1 MTEVINDIIENYL
14 VLILMLLFGIS
25 IGAGLLSNLKKLRSD
40 DKNIKDEGIIGFAY
54 VAGGVFI
61 AVFLLGVL
69 FRAVTSGFSNWS
81 V

>member
-14 VLILMLLFGIS
+14 VLILILLFSIS
-25 IGAGLLSNLKKLRSD
+25 IGAGLLANLKKLRSD
-40 DKNIKDEGIIGFAY
+40 DKNIKDEGSIGLIY
-54 VAGGVFI
+54 VAGGGFI

-69 FRAVTSGFSNWS
+69 FRAMTGGFSNWS